1 MIRIQAEYDGEI
13 EVGVGSERLREFLN
27 DARNFVELMPG
38 VESITAGANDTRRWT
53 IRADVPLLGSMRA
66 VFPVEQTDDGAER
79 IEWSPV
85 SDERKNFLRYAATLE
100 PRGADRTLVRITQR
114 VEMRREKAS
123 ELHTLAGWI
132 GERRISAEMTRR
144 IGEMMKTFLESARQ
158 NLER

>member
-1 MIRIQAEYDGEI
+1 VFRIQAEYDGEI
-13 EVGVGSERLREFLN
+13 EVGVGPERVREFLN